1 MQCGDLEWFYCKD
14 GEILNANEAME
25 KRLIIYKK
33 IGREL
38 KSAHNLAKKLGNMK
52 TLLVQIKVAQ
62 RDARPV
68 DWMNLFIINVK
79 EVLLLLK

>member
-33 IGREL
+33 IGR
-38 KSAHNLAKKLGNMK
+38 
-52 TLLVQIKVAQ
+52 
-62 RDARPV
+62 
-68 DWMNLFIINVK
+68 
-79 EVLLLLK
+79 

>member
-38 KSAHNLAKKLGNMK
+38 KSAHSLAQKTWQYEDSSSKNQNHSNGCWYYYKLP
-52 TLLVQIKVAQ
+52 I
-62 RDARPV
+62 
-68 DWMNLFIINVK
+68 LF
-79 EVLLLLK
+79 